1 MDTIRWQYDT
11 KLLFPLNVSFRHRL
25 HVYPRC
31 SDSKFLTF
39 FLRSKLE
46 ILIQEN
52 VTVLREKEKRE
63 IRKEQ

>member
-39 FLRSKLE
+39 FFKEQIGDSNTRECDSTQRE
-46 ILIQEN
+46 
-52 VTVLREKEKRE
+52 REKRD
-63 IRKEQ
+63 